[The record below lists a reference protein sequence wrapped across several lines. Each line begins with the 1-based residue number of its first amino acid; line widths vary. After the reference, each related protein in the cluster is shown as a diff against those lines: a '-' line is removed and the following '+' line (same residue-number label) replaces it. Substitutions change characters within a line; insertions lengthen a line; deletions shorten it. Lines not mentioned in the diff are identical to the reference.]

1 MALNKTQTKAFNA
14 LQAAILASV
23 AGYVFAD
30 AESVKPFVAENL
42 VEVNAD
48 ITNDDGHIAVR
59 LIGNQ
64 SQGEQMPETSQTAAA
79 PVAANKSAFEV
90 ETGVSMPATVRGR
103 TSHMYPFD
111 SLEVGQSFFVPN
123 TAEKPNAA
131 KSLASTVSGATAR
144 YAQEV
149 PGETVVNRKGRTV
162 PKTVETRKF
171 VVKADKKG
179 DVEGARVWR
188 TA

>member
-1 MALNKTQTKAFNA
+1 MALNKTQAKAFA
-14 LQAAILASV
+14 GLKAAILASV
-23 AGYVFAD
+23 AGYIFAD
-30 AESVKPFVAENL
+30 AKSVEVFAAEKL
-42 VEVNAD
+42 VEVNPE

-59 LIGNQ
+59 LVQTTEGD
-64 SQGEQMPETSQTAAA
+64 SAMPETTQTAA
-79 PVAANKSAFEV
+79 PVAASKSAFVIES
-90 ETGVSMPATVRGR
+90 GVSMPATVRGR

-111 SLEVGQSFFVPN
+111 ALEVGQSFFVPN

-171 VVKADKKG
+171 VVKADTKEG
-179 DVEGARVWR
+179 VEGARVWR